1 MKRTIGYGLAYLAT
15 SVVLAGCNLIV
26 FNPKGQ
32 VAKDERD
39 LIILA
44 TGLMLLVVI
53 PVIVMMFLF
62 AWRYRATNKKA
73 RYSPRWA
80 SSHKIE
86 AVVWGVPFLII
97 CVLGWVTWETT
108 HALDPYRP
116 LDSDVPPV
124 NVQVVA
130 TDWKWLFIY
139 PDLGIASVNELAVP
153 VNTPINFTITSDA
166 AMTSFFIPALGGQ
179 IYAMAGM
186 QTKLHL
192 IANEAGQYRGI
203 AANYNGHGFSDMHFS
218 TLALNGADYD
228 AWLNKVR
235 NTPQQLDQNSYA
247 ELAKPSVAHP
257 ITYYSK
263 VQERLFLDI
272 VDKYEGMNKAPRPKG
287 SQVQRN
293 SDDKRVDQQP
303 SLLAEER

>member
-1 MKRTIGYGLAYLAT
+1 MKRTMSYCLAYLAST
-15 SVVLAGCNLIV
+15 FLLTGCNLVV

-32 VAKDERD
+32 VATDERD

-44 TGLMLLVVI
+44 TGLMLLVVV
-53 PVIVMMFLF
+53 PVIVLMFVF
-62 AWRYRATNKKA
+62 AYRYRATNKKA

-86 AVVWGVPFLII
+86 AVVWGVPLLII
-97 CVLGWVTWETT
+97 IALGWVTWKTT

-116 LDSDVPPV
+116 LDSDTPPI

-139 PDLGIASVNELAVP
+139 PDLGIASVNELALP
-153 VNTPINFTITSDA
+153 VHTPVSFTITSDA

-192 IANEAGQYRGI
+192 IANETGEFKGI
-203 AANYNGHGFSDMHFS
+203 AANYNGPGFSDMHFS
-218 TLALNGADYD
+218 TLSLSPADFQSWVSKVKGA
-228 AWLNKVR
+228 A
-235 NTPQQLDQNSYA
+235 TPLDQTSYA
-247 ELAKPSVAHP
+247 QLAKPTIKHP
-257 ITYYSK
+257 VTYYSA

-272 VDKYEGMNKAPRPKG
+272 VNKYEGMNKANKPKRAPVSG
-287 SQVQRN
+287 VETRA
-293 SDDKRVDQQP
+293 DQHP

>member
-1 MKRTIGYGLAYLAT
+1 MKRAMGYCLVTIT
-15 SVVLAGCNLIV
+15 SLFLLTSCNLVV

-32 VAKDERD
+32 VATDERD

-44 TGLMLLVVI
+44 TGLMLLVVV
-53 PVIVMMFLF
+53 PVIVMMFVF
-62 AWRYRATNKKA
+62 AYRYRATNKKA

-86 AVVWGVPFLII
+86 AVVWGVPLLII
-97 CVLGWVTWETT
+97 IVLGWVTWETT

-116 LDSDVPPV
+116 PESDTPPI

-139 PDLGIASVNELAVP
+139 PDLGIASVNELALP
-153 VNTPINFTITSDA
+153 VHTPVSFTVTSDA

-192 IANEAGQYRGI
+192 IANETGEFRGI
-203 AANYNGHGFSDMHFS
+203 AANYNGPGFSDMHFS
-218 TLALNGADYD
+218 TLSLSTADFQTWVTKVKGA
-228 AWLNKVR
+228 A
-235 NTPQQLDQNSYA
+235 TSLDHSTYA
-247 ELAKPSVAHP
+247 QLAKPTLKHP
-257 ITYYSK
+257 VTYYSA

-272 VDKYEGMNKAPRPKG
+272 VDKYEGMNKANKPRRSPL
-287 SQVQRN
+287 SDAAQRT
-293 SDDKRVDQQP
+293 DQHP

>member
-1 MKRTIGYGLAYLAT
+1 MKRIISHCLVYLAG
-15 SVVLAGCNLIV
+15 SVVLAGCNLVV
-26 FNPKGQ
+26 FNPKGD
-32 VAKDERD
+32 VARDERD

-53 PVIVMMFLF
+53 PVIVMTFLF
-62 AWRYRATNKKA
+62 AYRYRATNKKA

-124 NVQVVA
+124 KVQVVA

-139 PDLGIASVNELAVP
+139 PDLGIASVNELAIP
-153 VNTPINFTITSDA
+153 VNTPVNFTVTSDA

-192 IANEAGQYRGI
+192 IANEIGQYRGI

-218 TLALNGADYD
+218 TLALSGADYE
-228 AWLNKVR
+228 AWVNKVKSA
-235 NTPQQLDQNSYA
+235 PGQLDQTSYA
-247 ELAKPSVAHP
+247 ELAKPSVAHK
-257 ITYYSK
+257 ITYYSA

-272 VDKYEGMNKAPRPKG
+272 VDKYEGMNKAPRKKET
-287 SQVQRN
+287 QVQRN
-293 SDDKRVDQQP
+293 DDDARVNQQP

>member
-1 MKRTIGYGLAYLAT
+1 MKRAIGYCLVYLANLFLLT
-15 SVVLAGCNLIV
+15 GCNWVV

-32 VAKDERD
+32 IAIDERD

-53 PVIVMMFLF
+53 PVIVMMFVF
-62 AWRYRATNKKA
+62 AYRYRATNKKA

-86 AVVWGVPFLII
+86 AVVWGVPLLII
-97 CVLGWVTWETT
+97 IALGWVTWETT

-116 LDSDVPPV
+116 LDSDTPPI

-139 PDLGIASVNELAVP
+139 PDLGIASVNELALP
-153 VNTPINFTITSDA
+153 VHTPVSFTVTSDA

-192 IANEAGQYRGI
+192 IANEAGEFRGI
-203 AANYNGHGFSDMHFS
+203 AANYNGPGFSDMHFA
-218 TLALNGADYD
+218 ALSLSDGEFQ
-228 AWLNKVR
+228 AWVAKVKR
-235 NTPQQLDQNSYA
+235 AAAALDHNSYA
-247 ELAKPSVAHP
+247 QLAKPTIKHP
-257 ITYYSK
+257 VTYYST

-272 VDKYEGMNKAPRPKG
+272 VDKYEGMNKAPG
-287 SQVQRN
+287 T
-293 SDDKRVDQQP
+293 KRAQWSGGEKRADQHP
-303 SLLAEER
+303 SLLAEEQ

>member
-1 MKRTIGYGLAYLAT
+1 MKRAMGYCLVTIT
-15 SVVLAGCNLIV
+15 SLFLLTSCNLVV

-32 VAKDERD
+32 VATDERD

-44 TGLMLLVVI
+44 TGLMLLVVV
-53 PVIVMMFLF
+53 PVIVMMFVF
-62 AWRYRATNKKA
+62 AYRYRATNKKA

-86 AVVWGVPFLII
+86 AVVWGVPLLII
-97 CVLGWVTWETT
+97 IVLGWVTWETT

-116 LDSDVPPV
+116 LESDTPPI

-139 PDLGIASVNELAVP
+139 PDLGIASVNELALP
-153 VNTPINFTITSDA
+153 VHTPVSFTVTSDA

-192 IANEAGQYRGI
+192 IANETGEFRGI
-203 AANYNGHGFSDMHFS
+203 AANYNGPGFSDMHFTTLSLS
-218 TLALNGADYD
+218 TADFQNWVTKVKGA
-228 AWLNKVR
+228 A
-235 NTPQQLDQNSYA
+235 TPLDHSTYA
-247 ELAKPSVAHP
+247 QLAKPTLKHP
-257 ITYYSK
+257 VTYYSA

-272 VDKYEGMNKAPRPKG
+272 VDKYEGMKKANKPRRSPL
-287 SQVQRN
+287 SDAAQRT
-293 SDDKRVDQQP
+293 DQHP

>member
-1 MKRTIGYGLAYLAT
+1 MKRTISYCLVYLAT
-15 SVVLAGCNLIV
+15 SVLLAGCNLVV
-26 FNPKGQ
+26 FNPKGA
-32 VAKDERD
+32 VARDERD

-44 TGLMLLVVI
+44 TGLMLLVVV
-53 PVIVMMFLF
+53 PVIVMTFVF
-62 AWRYRATNKKA
+62 AYRYRATNKKA

-139 PDLGIASVNELAVP
+139 PDLGIASVNELAIP
-153 VNTPINFTITSDA
+153 VNTPVSFTVTSDA

-192 IANEAGQYRGI
+192 IANEIGQYRGI

-218 TLALNGADYD
+218 TLSLSGADYE
-228 AWLNKVR
+228 AWVNKVKAAPR
-235 NTPQQLDQNSYA
+235 KLDQASYT
-247 ELAKPSVAHP
+247 ELAKPSIRHE
-257 ITYYSK
+257 ITYYSA
-263 VQERLFLDI
+263 VQERMFLDI
-272 VDKYEGMNKAPRPKG
+272 VDKYEGMNKAPRKKET
-287 SQVQRN
+287 QVQRN
-293 SDDKRVDQQP
+293 SDDARVKQQP

>member
-1 MKRTIGYGLAYLAT
+1 MKRASYGLAYIASLFLLT
-15 SVVLAGCNLIV
+15 GCNLVV

-32 VAKDERD
+32 IATDERN

-44 TGLMLLVVI
+44 TGLMLLVVV
-53 PVIVMMFLF
+53 PVIVLTFVF
-62 AWRYRATNKKA
+62 AYRYRATNKKA

-86 AVVWGVPFLII
+86 AVVWGVPLLII
-97 CVLGWVTWETT
+97 IALGWVTWETT

-116 LDSDVPPV
+116 LDSDKQPL

-139 PDLGIASVNELAVP
+139 PDLGVASVNELALP
-153 VNTPINFTITSDA
+153 VHTPVSFTITSDA

-179 IYAMAGM
+179 IYAMTGM

-192 IANEAGQYRGI
+192 IANETGEFRGI
-203 AANYNGHGFSDMHFS
+203 AANYNGPGFSDMHFS
-218 TLALNGADYD
+218 TLSLSDTD
-228 AWLNKVR
+228 FQAWLTKVKGAP
-235 NTPQQLDQNSYA
+235 TQLDHTSYA
-247 ELAKPSVAHP
+247 QLAKPSTRHP
-257 ITYYSK
+257 VTYYSA

-272 VDKYEGMNKAPRPKG
+272 VDKYEGMNKADKTQRRQTRLNSTG
-287 SQVQRN
+287 ERADHYLVQ
-293 SDDKRVDQQP
+293 
-303 SLLAEER
+303 ER

>member
-1 MKRTIGYGLAYLAT
+1 MKRTMGYCLVYLAST
-15 SVVLAGCNLIV
+15 FLLTGCNLVV

-32 VAKDERD
+32 VATDERD

-44 TGLMLLVVI
+44 TGLMLLVVV
-53 PVIVMMFLF
+53 PVIVLMFVF
-62 AWRYRATNKKA
+62 AYRYRATNKKA

-86 AVVWGVPFLII
+86 AVVWGVPLLII
-97 CVLGWVTWETT
+97 IALGWVTWKTT

-116 LDSDVPPV
+116 LDSDTPPI

-139 PDLGIASVNELAVP
+139 PDLGIASVNELALP
-153 VNTPINFTITSDA
+153 VHTPVSFTITSDA

-192 IANEAGQYRGI
+192 IANETGEFKGI
-203 AANYNGHGFSDMHFS
+203 AANYNGPGFSDMHFS
-218 TLALNGADYD
+218 TLSLSPADFQSWVSKVKGA
-228 AWLNKVR
+228 A
-235 NTPQQLDQNSYA
+235 TPLDQTSYA
-247 ELAKPSVAHP
+247 QLAKPTIKHP
-257 ITYYSK
+257 VTYYSA

-272 VDKYEGMNKAPRPKG
+272 VDKYEGMNKANKPKRAPV
-287 SQVQRN
+287 SSVETRA
-293 SDDKRVDQQP
+293 DQHP

>member
-1 MKRTIGYGLAYLAT
+1 MRRLFSHCPGW
-15 SVVLAGCNLIV
+15 VVACLLLSGCNLIV

-32 VAKDERD
+32 VALDERD
-39 LIILA
+39 LIILSTA
-44 TGLMLLVVI
+44 LMLLVVV
-53 PVIVMMFLF
+53 PVIIMTFVF
-62 AWRYRATNKKA
+62 AYRYRATNKQA

-97 CVLGWVTWETT
+97 VVLGWVTWETT

-116 LDSDVPPV
+116 LDSDTPPL

-139 PDLGIASVNELAVP
+139 PDLGIATVNELSLP
-153 VNTPINFTITSDA
+153 VHTPVSFTITSDA

-192 IANEAGQYRGI
+192 IANETGEFRGI
-203 AANYNGHGFSDMHFS
+203 AANYNGPGFSDMHFKTLS
-218 TLALNGADYD
+218 TTPAEFD
-228 AWLNKVR
+228 AWVAKVR
-235 NTPQQLDQNSYA
+235 RSPQQLDQHSYA
-247 ELAKPSVAHP
+247 ELAKPTVAHQV
-257 ITYYSK
+257 TYFSS
-263 VQERLFLDI
+263 VQDRLFLNI
-272 VDKYEGMNKAPRPKG
+272 VDKYEGMNKRTGAQREQAAMPR
-287 SQVQRN
+287 
-293 SDDKRVDQQP
+293 DDRAARHP
-303 SLLAEER
+303 GLLAEEH

>member
-1 MKRTIGYGLAYLAT
+1 MKRAMGYCLVTIT
-15 SVVLAGCNLIV
+15 SLFLLTSCNLVV

-32 VAKDERD
+32 VATDERD

-44 TGLMLLVVI
+44 TGLMLLVVV
-53 PVIVMMFLF
+53 PVIVMMFVF
-62 AWRYRATNKKA
+62 AYRYRATNKKA

-86 AVVWGVPFLII
+86 AVVWGVPLLII
-97 CVLGWVTWETT
+97 IVLGWVTWETT

-116 LDSDVPPV
+116 LESDTPPI

-139 PDLGIASVNELAVP
+139 PDLGIASVNELALP
-153 VNTPINFTITSDA
+153 VHTPVSFTVTSDA

-192 IANEAGQYRGI
+192 IANETGEFRGI
-203 AANYNGHGFSDMHFS
+203 AANYNGPGFSDMHFTTLSLSAADFQTWVTKVKGAATPLDHS
-218 TLALNGADYD
+218 T
-228 AWLNKVR
+228 
-235 NTPQQLDQNSYA
+235 YA
-247 ELAKPSVAHP
+247 QLAKPTLKHP
-257 ITYYSK
+257 VTYYSA

-272 VDKYEGMNKAPRPKG
+272 VDKYEGMNKANKPRRSPL
-287 SQVQRN
+287 SDAAQRT
-293 SDDKRVDQQP
+293 DQHP

>member
-1 MKRTIGYGLAYLAT
+1 MNRMLGYCLVSLTGMFLLT
-15 SVVLAGCNLIV
+15 GCNLVV

-32 VAKDERD
+32 IATDERD

-44 TGLMLLVVI
+44 TGLMLLVVV
-53 PVIVMMFLF
+53 PVIVLTFVF
-62 AWRYRATNKKA
+62 AYRYRATNKTA

-80 SSHKIE
+80 SSHTIE
-86 AVVWGVPFLII
+86 AVVWGVPLLII
-97 CVLGWVTWETT
+97 IALGWVTWVTT

-116 LDSDVPPV
+116 LDSDTPPI

-139 PDLGIASVNELAVP
+139 PDLGIASVNELALP
-153 VNTPINFTITSDA
+153 VHTPVSFTITSDA

-192 IANEAGQYRGI
+192 IADETGVFRGI
-203 AANYNGHGFSDMHFS
+203 AANYNGPGFSDMHFA
-218 TLALNGADYD
+218 TLSLRPADFQAWVEKVKGA
-228 AWLNKVR
+228 AR
-235 NTPQQLDQNSYA
+235 PLDQNSYA
-247 ELAKPSVAHP
+247 QLARPSTRHP
-257 ITYYSK
+257 VTYYSA

-272 VDKYEGMNKAPRPKG
+272 VDKYEGMNKA
-287 SQVQRN
+287 
-293 SDDKRVDQQP
+293 DKRRGQTQLNDAGKRSDHYLVKEQ
-303 SLLAEER
+303 

>member
-1 MKRTIGYGLAYLAT
+1 MKRIISHCLVCLAS
-15 SVVLAGCNLIV
+15 SVLLAGCNLVV
-26 FNPKGQ
+26 FNPKGD
-32 VAKDERD
+32 VARDERD

-53 PVIVMMFLF
+53 PVIVMTFLF
-62 AWRYRATNKKA
+62 AYRYRATNKKA

-139 PDLGIASVNELAVP
+139 PDLGIASVNELAIP
-153 VNTPINFTITSDA
+153 VNTPVSFTVTSDA

-186 QTKLHL
+186 QTRLHL
-192 IANEAGQYRGI
+192 IANEIGQYRGI

-218 TLALNGADYD
+218 TLALRGADYE
-228 AWLNKVR
+228 AWINKVKAA
-235 NTPQQLDQNSYA
+235 PSQLDQTSYA
-247 ELAKPSVAHP
+247 ELAKPSVAHK
-257 ITYYSK
+257 ITYYST

-272 VDKYEGMNKAPRPKG
+272 VDKYEGMNKAPRKNQT
-287 SQVQRN
+287 QVQRN
-293 SDDKRVDQQP
+293 SDDARVNQQP

>member
-1 MKRTIGYGLAYLAT
+1 MKRIIGYSLFYLAT
-15 SVVLAGCNLIV
+15 SVLLAGCNLVV
-26 FNPKGQ
+26 FNPKGD
-32 VAKDERD
+32 VARDERD

-53 PVIVMMFLF
+53 PVIVMTFVF
-62 AWRYRATNKKA
+62 AYRYRATNKKA

-116 LDSDVPPV
+116 LNSDTPPI

-139 PDLGIASVNELAVP
+139 PDLGIASVNELAMP
-153 VNTPINFTITSDA
+153 VNTPVNFTITSDA

-192 IANEAGQYRGI
+192 IANEIGQYRGI
-203 AANYNGHGFSDMHFS
+203 AANYNGRGFSDMHFS
-218 TLALNGADYD
+218 TLALSGADYET
-228 AWLNKVR
+228 WVNKVK
-235 NTPQQLDQNSYA
+235 NAPSQLDQKSYA
-247 ELAKPSVAHP
+247 ELAKPSVAHK
-257 ITYYSK
+257 IIYYSA
-263 VQERLFLDI
+263 VQARLFLDI
-272 VDKYEGMNKAPRPKG
+272 VDKYEGMNKSPRKKD

-293 SDDKRVDQQP
+293 SHNERVTQQP

>member
-1 MKRTIGYGLAYLAT
+1 MNRMLGYCLVSLTGMFLLT
-15 SVVLAGCNLIV
+15 GCNLVV

-32 VAKDERD
+32 IATDERD

-44 TGLMLLVVI
+44 TGLMLLVVV
-53 PVIVMMFLF
+53 PVIVLTFVF
-62 AWRYRATNKKA
+62 AYRYRATNKTA

-80 SSHKIE
+80 SSHTIE
-86 AVVWGVPFLII
+86 AVVWGVPLLII
-97 CVLGWVTWETT
+97 IALGWVTWVTT

-116 LDSDVPPV
+116 LDSDTPPI

-139 PDLGIASVNELAVP
+139 PDLGIASVNELALP
-153 VNTPINFTITSDA
+153 VHTPVSFTITSDA

-192 IANEAGQYRGI
+192 IADETGVFRGI
-203 AANYNGHGFSDMHFS
+203 AANYDGPGFSDMHFA
-218 TLALNGADYD
+218 TLSLRPADFQ
-228 AWLNKVR
+228 AWVNKVKGAAR
-235 NTPQQLDQNSYA
+235 PLDQNSYA
-247 ELAKPSVAHP
+247 QLAKPSTRHP
-257 ITYYSK
+257 VTYYSA

-272 VDKYEGMNKAPRPKG
+272 VDKYEGMNKA
-287 SQVQRN
+287 
-293 SDDKRVDQQP
+293 DKRRGQTQLNDAGKR
-303 SLLAEER
+303 SDHYLAKEQ